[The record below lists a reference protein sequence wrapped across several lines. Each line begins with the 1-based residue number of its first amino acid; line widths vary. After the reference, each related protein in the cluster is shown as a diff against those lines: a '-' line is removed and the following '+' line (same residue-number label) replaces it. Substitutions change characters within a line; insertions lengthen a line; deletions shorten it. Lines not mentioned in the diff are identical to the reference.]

1 MSINTIILSK
11 GDLLPDK
18 MKDFLDEAR
27 FFTVNGK
34 FESLSEAT
42 ESLESQNEKI
52 DYLFLDLENNAADLP
67 YFSAE
72 KFPELRILLFSSNS
86 VFMVDRAKGDVISSL
101 INFEMNRNSPLHSSY
116 QKTSVGADADDYWED
131 DNPSNSFQDLPPQSD
146 QNSLFVK
153 SSNKI
158 VRIPLEDLH
167 FVESQKDY
175 LFFHTTDLNV
185 KVLARMKH
193 IANRLDENK
202 FIRIH
207 RSYLVRIDRIST
219 IEGELVYLKDIPKPL
234 PIGPS
239 YKSRLIEVLHLV

>member
-1 MSINTIILSK
+1 MA
-11 GDLLPDK
+11 
-18 MKDFLDEAR
+18 DFLEEAR
-27 FFTVNGK
+27 FFSVIGTYK
-34 FESLSEAT
+34 SLSSAVA
-42 ESLESQNEKI
+42 SLENDSQKI
-52 DYLFLDLENNAADLP
+52 DYLFLDLEYNAADLP
-67 YFSAE
+67 YFNGD
-72 KFPELRILLFSSNS
+72 KFGELRILLFSNKS
-86 VFMVDRAKGDVISSL
+86 VFMVDRAKGDVVSSL
-101 INFEMNRNSPLHSSY
+101 INFEMNRNTPLQSSY
-116 QKTSVGADADDYWED
+116 RRTDNELETEEYWGEE
-131 DNPSNSFQDLPPQSD
+131 NESPSYQEFQPQPES
-146 QNSLFVK
+146 NSLFVK

-175 LFFHTTDLNV
+175 LFFHTSDLNV

-193 IANRLDENK
+193 IANRLDENR

-219 IEGELVYLKDIPKPL
+219 IEGELVFLKDIPKPL